1 MPHRLIAIMLALL
14 VLVSSTGYSITAHL
28 CHGKAVSYSLFGQP
42 VDCGAG
48 EEDALEEHC
57 EHTEIVDNPGTSCQT
72 QECCTNESRFFK
84 GLDTAVQLTAK
95 QLTDSFAFIV
105 PDPAG
110 RLVSA
115 PIIFAT
121 AVKPPL
127 ADYRPPERTRDLPVW
142 LHVFRI

>member
-1 MPHRLIAIMLALL
+1 MPHRFIAIMLALL

-42 VDCGAG
+42 ADCGAG

-57 EHTEIVDNPGTSCQT
+57 EHAEIADNPGTSCQT

-84 GLDTAVQLTAK
+84 GLDTAVQVTAK
-95 QLTDSFAFIV
+95 HLTDSFAFIV
-105 PDPAG
+105 PGPAQWPV
-110 RLVSA
+110 LA
-115 PIIFAT
+115 PIIFT
-121 AVKPPL
+121 TTVKPPL
-127 ADYRPPERTRDLPVW
+127 ADYRPPERTRDLPVL